1 MLNKDFLEIR
11 GLTWKLEIESPL
23 GIMEL
28 WDLITQKILWWAK
41 MWWLEK
47 AIYEEVPAIY
57 VKNFLGMMIILQWY
71 PIGVDEGRYFIS
83 FQWEL
88 ILEEKSSAWVK
99 ISRYLEELFIKELE
113 SNEIKI
119 LNVK

>member
-1 MLNKDFLEIR
+1 MSNLDIKNVK
-11 GLTWKLEIESPL
+11 GLIWGVSVESSL
-23 GIMEL
+23 DIISL
-28 WDLITQKILWWAK
+28 WDVITNKILWWAK

-57 VKNFLGMMIILQWY
+57 VKNFLGMMVILQWY
-71 PIGVDEGRYFIS
+71 PIGIDEGEFHIDLYSEF
-83 FQWEL
+83 
-88 ILEEKSSAWVK
+88 ILEEEWNSWVK

>member
-88 ILEEKSSAWVK
+88 ILKEKSSAWVN